1 MPTGGVRRL
10 QWFEVTHVP
19 LAGEAMGRATLK
31 QRRPPVLHAHQGRAN
46 ANTREYESGEHQ
58 QST

>member
-10 QWFEVTHVP
+10 QWFEVTPVP
-19 LAGEAMGRATLK
+19 LAGEAMGRAALK
-31 QRRPPVLHAHQGRAN
+31 QRRPPVLHAHQGRGE
-46 ANTREYESGEHQ
+46 REYESGEHQ